1 MKNQFIIYMSFV
13 AFFIIDAK
21 KLFCQ
26 SNSFVIQKNGQF
38 ECNEKMYSF
47 IGANYW
53 YGGFLLSDTMNAGK
67 KRLLHELDFLKQK
80 KINNLRVLL
89 SAEGDS
95 SYPYRVYPSLQ
106 KNPLEYNEEVMK
118 GFDFL
123 LAEASKRDLKIVFVL
138 NNNWEWSG
146 GFGQYLEW
154 AKYGNAPL
162 PKTSKWDWNLYCDYI
177 AQFYTCYACNAWYNK
192 WINYVLNRENNITNL
207 KYKEDPTIMAWELA
221 NEPRPMKINAVLD
234 YKIWVKETANY
245 IKSIDRNHLV
255 TIGVEGVIS
264 TLNDES
270 TFSEIHLNKNIDYA
284 TIHLWPKTW
293 QWYNGMSEE
302 SVNDSTLQ
310 KSINY
315 IEQHAKIM
323 KSINK
328 PLVIEEFG
336 LHRDGNSFST
346 TSTTKNRD
354 IYYQTIFETG
364 KANLIAG
371 YNFWGFAGMPSNENE
386 LHFMK
391 KGMPYSADP
400 PQEEQGLYSVFEN
413 DSSTWNVIANAFK
426 K

>member
-1 MKNQFIIYMSFV
+1 
-13 AFFIIDAK
+13 
-21 KLFCQ
+21 
-26 SNSFVIQKNGQF
+26 
-38 ECNEKMYSF
+38 
-47 IGANYW
+47 
-53 YGGFLLSDTMNAGK
+53 
-67 KRLLHELDFLKQK
+67 
-80 KINNLRVLL
+80 
-89 SAEGDS
+89 
-95 SYPYRVYPSLQ
+95 
-106 KNPLEYNEEVMK
+106 
-118 GFDFL
+118 
-123 LAEASKRDLKIVFVL
+123 
-138 NNNWEWSG
+138 
-146 GFGQYLEW
+146 
-154 AKYGNAPL
+154 
-162 PKTSKWDWNLYCDYI
+162 
-177 AQFYTCYACNAWYNK
+177 
-192 WINYVLNRENNITNL
+192 
-207 KYKEDPTIMAWELA
+207 MAWELA

-234 YKIWVKETANY
+234 YKIWVKETANF

-270 TFSEIHLNKNIDYA
+270 TFSEIHSNKNIDYG

-315 IEQHAKIM
+315 IEKHAKIM